1 MFPLLTCTAA
11 GTWEPLLQATMRRKS
26 RWSGRIPS
34 RRCCKTFCL
43 SPFSINSS
51 RYGLS
56 VRESERSGCL
66 RGAQRAKSER
76 PAAWIYSPPPPLTA
90 SCSLCAVKWSRR
102 RQALAVEASR
112 TVGDALMQLPRHCR
126 VSPPAPTYTTDSN
139 TTDAAAAAAATTQ
152 AGAST
157 TALSHQQPRASEAR
171 SRSPGNRGRARE
183 ESSLGFYLSLQSHV
197 GFVIDIDFIFI
208 QASPLPFCGVGGGFF
223 WGGAALRGCSS
234 SGSTEQQKTSWMQ
247 RIFRKCREMPHAPH
261 ATCRLLLSNVLLY
274 PLNMHF
280 PFIGWLMNSYAGPF
294 HFS

>member
-1 MFPLLTCTAA
+1 
-11 GTWEPLLQATMRRKS
+11 MRRKS
-26 RWSGRIPS
+26 RWSGWIPS

-66 RGAQRAKSER
+66 RGAQRAKCER
-76 PAAWIYSPPPPLTA
+76 PATRLYSPPPPPLTA

-139 TTDAAAAAAATTQ
+139 TTAAAATTQ

-157 TALSHQQPRASEAR
+157 TALSLQQARASEAR
-171 SRSPGNRGRARE
+171 SRSPGNRGRAGE
-183 ESSLGFYLSLQSHV
+183 ESSLVFIYLCRATWDL
-197 GFVIDIDFIFI
+197 
-208 QASPLPFCGVGGGFF
+208 
-223 WGGAALRGCSS
+223 SS
-234 SGSTEQQKTSWMQ
+234 T
-247 RIFRKCREMPHAPH
+247 
-261 ATCRLLLSNVLLY
+261 
-274 PLNMHF
+274 
-280 PFIGWLMNSYAGPF
+280 
-294 HFS
+294 